1 MKRFVIS
8 LCVTFII
15 MVIIY
20 CALGVVAPD
29 IYVEKAFVII
39 VYPSIAA
46 GVLTALLLWHRGR
59 KLQARDS
66 ECDTDI
72 NCSK

>member
-1 MKRFVIS
+1 MKRFLIS
-8 LCVTFII
+8 LCVTFATV
-15 MVIIY
+15 VIIY

-46 GVLTALLLWHRGR
+46 GIVTALVWRPKR
-59 KLQARDS
+59 RPS
-66 ECDTDI
+66 
-72 NCSK
+72 